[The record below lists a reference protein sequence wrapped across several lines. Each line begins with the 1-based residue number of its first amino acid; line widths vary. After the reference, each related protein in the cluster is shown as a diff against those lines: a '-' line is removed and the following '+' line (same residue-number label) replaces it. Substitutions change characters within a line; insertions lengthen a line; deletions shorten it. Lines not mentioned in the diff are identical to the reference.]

1 MASIKSSHK
10 PKFGISLPT
19 PLVMIALVV
28 VYIIWGSTYLAG
40 AFALESFPP
49 FMLVGIRLFVAILIL
64 FTVLMA
70 RRIPFP
76 PRRQM
81 LNAGIIGGLMF
92 GGGAGLVAVAQ
103 GMGVASGLASL
114 AVAAV
119 PIWATI
125 FASFLGY
132 RPTSLEM
139 IGLAVGIGGVALLNM
154 ENGLQSQPL
163 GALIL
168 LIGPMLWAF
177 GSMMSNR
184 LTMPKGF
191 MGTAFQMTGG
201 CVVLMILSFLSGEQ
215 FPSEPSTISTIA
227 LVYLTIFGTLV
238 AFSAYMYL
246 VRTVRPALATSYA
259 YVNPVI
265 AVVLGMTL
273 RAELITPLG
282 ILAMVVI
289 ITGVVLVMM
298 GKQKTEKVKT
308 GS

>member
-1 MASIKSSHK
+1 MANLKTLPK
-10 PKFGISLPT
+10 PNLSLSFPP
-19 PLVMIALVV
+19 PLVMITLLAIYL
-28 VYIIWGSTYLAG
+28 IWGSTYLGG
-40 AFALESFPP
+40 AYALESYPA
-49 FMLVGIRLFVAILIL
+49 FMVVAIRLFFATFILL
-64 FTVLMA
+64 TVLKV
-70 RRIPFP
+70 RGVPFP
-76 PRRQM
+76 PMRQM
-81 LNAGIIGGLMF
+81 LNAMLIGGLMF
-92 GGGAGLVAVAQ
+92 GGGAGLVSTAQ

-132 RPTSLEM
+132 RPTKLEM
-139 IGLAVGIGGVALLNM
+139 LGLAIGISGVALLNM

-163 GALIL
+163 GALVL

-191 MGTAFQMTGG
+191 MGTVFQMTGG
-201 CVVLMILSFLSGEQ
+201 FLVLMILSFLSGEQ
-215 FPSEPSTISTIA
+215 FPAQPSLVSTVA
-227 LVYLTIFGTLV
+227 LVYLTIFGTLT

-265 AVVLGMTL
+265 AVLLGMSI
-273 RAELITPLG
+273 RAEQITSLG

-298 GKQKTEKVKT
+298 GKQKDKPKRD
-308 GS
+308 

>member
-1 MASIKSSHK
+1 MANMKALRK
-10 PKFGISLPT
+10 PNVSISLP
-19 PLVMIALVV
+19 PPFVMTALIA
-28 VYIIWGSTYLAG
+28 VYLIWGSTYLAG
-40 AFALESFPP
+40 AYALESFPP
-49 FMLVGIRLFVAILIL
+49 FMLVASRLFFATVILITTL
-64 FTVLMA
+64 KVRGVA
-70 RRIPFP
+70 FP
-76 PRRQM
+76 PVRQM
-81 LNAGIIGGLMF
+81 LNAMMIGGLMF

-132 RPTSLEM
+132 RPTKIEM
-139 IGLAVGIGGVALLNM
+139 VGLTIGISGVALLNM
-154 ENGLQSQPL
+154 ENGLQSQPF

-191 MGTAFQMTGG
+191 MGTVFQMTGG
-201 CVVLMILSFLSGEQ
+201 FLVLAVLSFLSGER
-215 FPSEPSTISTIA
+215 FPTEPSTISTIA
-227 LVYLTIFGTLV
+227 IVYLTIFGTLV

-265 AVVLGMTL
+265 AVVLGMSL
-273 RAELITPLG
+273 RAEPITSLG

-289 ITGVVLVMM
+289 VTGVVLVMM
-298 GKQKTEKVKT
+298 GKRTEKPKRD
-308 GS
+308 